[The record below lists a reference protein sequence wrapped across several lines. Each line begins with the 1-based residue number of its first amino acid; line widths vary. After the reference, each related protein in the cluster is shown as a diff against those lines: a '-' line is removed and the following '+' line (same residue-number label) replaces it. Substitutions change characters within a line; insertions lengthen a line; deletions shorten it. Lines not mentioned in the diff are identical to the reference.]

1 MSASR
6 SAPPRPGTTCA
17 IPLAKLTAAA
27 CTPGCLASTFCTR
40 AAHEPHVMP
49 CTVKS
54 SAGQPGAGSVPAT
67 AVSATA
73 ADLIPLLFDGGVQR
87 RTGDHGLVVGHPDPP
102 ARHVHVAG
110 PHPRHPAHRPP
121 HPLLAL

>member
-27 CTPGCLASTFCTR
+27 CTPGCLASIFCTR

-54 SAGQPGAGSVPAT
+54 SAGQPGAGSVLAT
-67 AVSATA
+67 AVSATGA
-73 ADLIPLLFDGGVQR
+73 NLVPLLFNGGVQR
-87 RTGDHGLVVGHPDPP
+87 RTGDHALVVSHPDP
-102 ARHVHVAG
+102 AG
-110 PHPRHPAHRPP
+110 PPVPLGGP
-121 HPLLAL
+121 HAPQP